1 MSCQFCGKQFNRGY
15 NLRRH
20 EKEYCPLGAQERNM
34 SQTDSDSQERDFQDD
49 VSTTSTEVSEISTDN
64 ESETE
69 EEMDPWIP
77 LIEEAKQRS
86 NIAFQEMKEI
96 LINSGLDEQ
105 SAKDKA
111 YSNILPKLQKE
122 LENIYM
128 ERLLWM
134 KQLKKDSVHKK
145 IMHTEDALVENDDFD
160 PEEALEAAVDKRKF
174 LIKRLLKGHNF
185 DEENDDDDDEENDDD

>member
-1 MSCQFCGKQFNRGY
+1 MHK
-15 NLRRH
+15 
-20 EKEYCPLGAQERNM
+20 KETCLKRTRIARKGI
-34 SQTDSDSQERDFQDD
+34 FK
-49 VSTTSTEVSEISTDN
+49 TTFRQLQLKVSEISTMTDN

-86 NIAFQEMKEI
+86 NIAFEEMKES

-128 ERLLWM
+128 ERFVWM
-134 KQLKKDSVHKK
+134 KQLKKDPVHRK
-145 IMHTEDALVENDDFD
+145 IMQTKDALTENDDFD
-160 PEEALEAAVDKRKF
+160 PEEALEAAVHKRKF
-174 LIKRLLKGHNF
+174 LIKRLLKVTILMRRMMMIR
-185 DEENDDDDDEENDDD
+185 NDYTIEVMHSNSIY

>member
-1 MSCQFCGKQFNRGY
+1 MSFKFCRKLFNRGY

-20 EKEYCPLGAQERNM
+20 EKEYCPLRAQERNM

-49 VSTTSTEVSEISTDN
+49 VSRTSTHVSETSMRTDK
-64 ESETE
+64 SETE

-77 LIEEAKQRS
+77 LIEEAKQRR
-86 NIAFQEMKEI
+86 NIALEEMKES
-96 LINSGLDEQ
+96 LINTGLDEQ

-111 YSNILPKLQKE
+111 FSNMLPKLQKE

-128 ERLLWM
+128 ERLVWM
-134 KQLKKDSVHKK
+134 RQLKKDPVHKK
-145 IMHTEDALVENDDFD
+145 IMHTKDALVENDDFD

-174 LIKRLLKGHNF
+174 LIRRLLKGYYF
-185 DEENDDDDDEENDDD
+185 DEENDDDIDMQ

>member
-1 MSCQFCGKQFNRGY
+1 MSCRFCGKQFNRGY

-34 SQTDSDSQERDFQDD
+34 SQMDSQERDFQDD

-86 NIAFQEMKEI
+86 NI
-96 LINSGLDEQ
+96 
-105 SAKDKA
+105 
-111 YSNILPKLQKE
+111 P
-122 LENIYM
+122 
-128 ERLLWM
+128 
-134 KQLKKDSVHKK
+134 
-145 IMHTEDALVENDDFD
+145 
-160 PEEALEAAVDKRKF
+160 
-174 LIKRLLKGHNF
+174 
-185 DEENDDDDDEENDDD
+185 

>member
-1 MSCQFCGKQFNRGY
+1 MSGQFCGNQFNRGY

-49 VSTTSTEVSEISTDN
+49 VSTTSTEVSEISTMTDN

-77 LIEEAKQRS
+77 LIEEAKKRS
-86 NIAFQEMKEI
+86 NIAFEEMKES

-128 ERLLWM
+128 ERLVWM
-134 KQLKKDSVHKK
+134 KQLKKDPVHKK
-145 IMHTEDALVENDDFD
+145 IMQTKDAIAENDYFD
-160 PEEALEAAVDKRKF
+160 PEEALEAAVHKRKF
-174 LIKRLLKGHNF
+174 IIKRLLKGHNF
-185 DEENDDDDDEENDDD
+185 DEENDDD

>member
-15 NLRRH
+15 NLRRR

-34 SQTDSDSQERDFQDD
+34 SPTDSDSQERDFQDD
-49 VSTTSTEVSEISTDN
+49 FSTTSTEVSEISTMTDN

-86 NIAFQEMKEI
+86 NIAFEEMKES

-105 SAKDKA
+105 SAKDEA

-145 IMHTEDALVENDDFD
+145 IMHTKDALVENDDFD
-160 PEEALEAAVDKRKF
+160 PEEALEAAVDMRKF

-185 DEENDDDDDEENDDD
+185 DEENDDDD

>member
-1 MSCQFCGKQFNRGY
+1 
-15 NLRRH
+15 
-20 EKEYCPLGAQERNM
+20 M

-49 VSTTSTEVSEISTDN
+49 ALTASTDVSEISMRTDN

-77 LIEEAKQRS
+77 LIEEAKQRR
-86 NIAFQEMKEI
+86 NIALEEMKES
-96 LINSGLDEQ
+96 LINTGLDEQ

-111 YSNILPKLQKE
+111 FSNMLPKLQKE

-128 ERLLWM
+128 ERLVWM
-134 KQLKKDSVHKK
+134 RQLKKDPVHKK
-145 IMHTEDALVENDDFD
+145 IMHTKDALVENDDFD

-174 LIKRLLKGHNF
+174 LIRRLLKRYDF
-185 DEENDDDDDEENDDD
+185 DEENDDDMQ